1 MYYYGKRG
9 CGWGYTDY
17 PFMSCLKCG
26 YIGCGSKEELE
37 KAKKEG
43 KLIKWT
49 QKRPENIP
57 ADEIKD
63 WCIPEPDEQDFW
75 DEQESFLESWEGN
88 DNDWDH
94 Y

>member
-1 MYYYGKRG
+1 MIYYGKCG

-17 PFMSCLKCG
+17 PFMSCVKCG

-37 KAKKEG
+37 KARKEG

-49 QKRPENIP
+49 QKRPKDIP
-57 ADEIKD
+57 SSEIKD
-63 WCIPEPDEQDFW
+63 WCVPEYSFDEEEPSLEEQFLEEW
-75 DEQESFLESWEGN
+75 DEWN
-88 DNDWDH
+88 